1 MSCRY
6 LHLNGKGKM
15 NSRSL
20 LGVFVSGLVVFAGG
34 CAGNS
39 GKVVEIQPPSF
50 SVGVKE
56 PAGNENQPDRSQCEA
71 NWGIKVES
79 AMLSAGGYMVDF
91 RFRVLDA
98 AKAAQIFDRKVMPYM
113 IDQATGAK
121 FIVPN
126 PPKIG
131 QLRSGTNIIKEG
143 KIYFIFFAN
152 PSKYVKSGNKI
163 TVVVGKFKVQDIV
176 VDEVT
181 QVRRQKL

>member
-1 MSCRY
+1 
-6 LHLNGKGKM
+6 M
-15 NSRSL
+15 NSKSL
-20 LGVFVSGLVVFAGG
+20 FAVFVSELIVFAGG

-39 GKVVEIQPPSF
+39 GKVVETQPPSF
-50 SVGVKE
+50 SFGVVKE
-56 PAGNENQPDRSQCEA
+56 PAGNESQSEQSTPEA

-98 AKAAQIFDRKVMPYM
+98 AKAAKIFDRRIMPHM

-126 PPKIG
+126 PPKVG
-131 QLRSGTNIIKEG
+131 QLRSGGNIKEDR
-143 KIYFIFFAN
+143 IYFIFFAN

-163 TVVVGKFKVQDIV
+163 TVVIGKFKVQDIV

-181 QVRRQKL
+181 QVRRQKS

>member
-1 MSCRY
+1 
-6 LHLNGKGKM
+6 M
-15 NSRSL
+15 NSKSL
-20 LGVFVSGLVVFAGG
+20 FAVFVSELIVFAGG
-34 CAGNS
+34 CAGNI
-39 GKVVEIQPPSF
+39 GKVVETQPPSF

-56 PAGNENQPDRSQCEA
+56 PAGNESQSEQSTPEA

-126 PPKIG
+126 PPKVG
-131 QLRSGTNIIKEG
+131 QLRSGTNLIKEG

-181 QVRRQKL
+181 QVRRQKS